1 MGNAIERFLGRDPR
15 EIQRVGKETLEGHLR
30 GVLARLTPEQVNE
43 DRLTFAE
50 TVKLDVDEDFDM
62 LGLALDTLK
71 IQNVA
76 DSANYLESIGRQR
89 IAEVIRD
96 AKSLKAQ
103 QWRRLAKKRP

>member
-1 MGNAIERFLGRDPR
+1 MWATPLSVSSAEILVKSSAWQRNPR
-15 EIQRVGKETLEGHLR
+15 GHLR

-71 IQNVA
+71 IQN
-76 DSANYLESIGRQR
+76 
-89 IAEVIRD
+89 AELGQL
-96 AKSLKAQ
+96 S
-103 QWRRLAKKRP
+103 